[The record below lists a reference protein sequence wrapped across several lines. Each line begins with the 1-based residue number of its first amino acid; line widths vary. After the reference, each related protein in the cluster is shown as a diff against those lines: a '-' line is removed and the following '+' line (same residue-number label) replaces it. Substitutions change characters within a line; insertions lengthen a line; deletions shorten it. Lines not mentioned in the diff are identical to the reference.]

1 MLRWKWAE
9 PESLNGGSNFSLD
22 SKFRNDLSS
31 LSTNLN
37 LAPIPITLALIFFFL
52 QFPFEIVFDV

>member
-9 PESLNGGSNFSLD
+9 PESLNGGSNFTLD

-37 LAPIPITLALIFFFL
+37 LAPILITLALTFFFL

>member
-1 MLRWKWAE
+1 MVY
-9 PESLNGGSNFSLD
+9 
-22 SKFRNDLSS
+22 

-52 QFPFEIVFDV
+52 QFPFEVVIDL